1 MPQPSPTPAVG
12 VGRGSGAS
20 WAGVLPEQDLHHH
33 HQAVGNHQKHCV
45 GKNHREGGGVGEK
58 NAGGLGARRKN
69 CGRWPPLPLPPS
81 KMHAPRSPRV
91 HASVWEIDALSPPPS
106 LKSGCSSPC
115 CRRNRPGCRIA
126 SAFINSSPAF
136 KRAYKLKVI
145 ALAAHR
151 RSAYSSRPRLP
162 SSRQQSGRFRAQQD
176 GMAPSRQLRPRRL
189 LRRDPFLRGP
199 WLPHL
204 HLSRLRPNWPPALP
218 PWRGPA
224 IPLQR
229 GRPGS
234 TAPRGAACRGPLS
247 DVRRLRPPRV
257 RRMLAR

>member
-1 MPQPSPTPAVG
+1 MGPQGCLLLGHTQAAPAKG
-12 VGRGSGAS
+12 GGQSTRRRDNHATAGPASGDAATLADAGGRGRQRERRKLGGRVTRTRPPPPPPSS
-20 WAGVLPEQDLHHH
+20 WQSPKTLRR
-33 HQAVGNHQKHCV
+33 
-45 GKNHREGGGVGEK
+45 REKSQGGGGVGEK

-69 CGRWPPLPLPPS
+69 GGRWPPLPLPPS

-162 SSRQQSGRFRAQQD
+162 SLANNPDSDGFAWCEAEQAWNGSLAPAAATPSPPTRSFPARALV
-176 GMAPSRQLRPRRL
+176 AP
-189 LRRDPFLRGP
+189 
-199 WLPHL
+199 
-204 HLSRLRPNWPPALP
+204 PPP
-218 PWRGPA
+218 V
-224 IPLQR
+224 PL
-229 GRPGS
+229 
-234 TAPRGAACRGPLS
+234 AP
-247 DVRRLRPPRV
+247 
-257 RRMLAR
+257 